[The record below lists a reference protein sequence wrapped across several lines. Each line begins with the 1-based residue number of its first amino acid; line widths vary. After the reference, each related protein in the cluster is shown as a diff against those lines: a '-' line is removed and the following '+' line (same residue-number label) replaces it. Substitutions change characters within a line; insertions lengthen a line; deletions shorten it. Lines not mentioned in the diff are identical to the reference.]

1 MSRIGKRPIPVPAG
15 VEVEIEGNTVR
26 VRGPKGE
33 LKRELP
39 PEISV
44 VREGDVLKV
53 VRAGDED
60 RDRALHGLTRT
71 LIANMVEGVTR
82 GYSKALEINGVG
94 YRASKQG
101 RKLVMQLGYSHPVE
115 IEPPEGIEFE
125 VPAPTK
131 VIVHGLDK
139 ELVGEVAADVRRRRP
154 PEPYKGKGIHYE
166 GEKLRHKVGKTGKA
180 AK

>member
-1 MSRIGKRPIPVPAG
+1 MSRIGKKPIPVPPG
-15 VEVEIEGNTVR
+15 VEVAIEGNTVR

-33 LKRELP
+33 LARTVP
-39 PEISV
+39 QDISV
-44 VREGDVLKV
+44 VREGAVLKV
-53 VRAGDED
+53 TRAGDAGEQ
-60 RDRALHGLTRT
+60 RALHGLTRT
-71 LIANMVEGVTR
+71 LVANMVEGVTH
-82 GYSKALEINGVG
+82 GYSKALEITGVG
-94 YRASKQG
+94 YRAAKQG

-115 IEPPEGIEFE
+115 IEPPAGIEFE

-131 VIVHGLDK
+131 IVVRGLDK

-166 GEKLRHKVGKTGKA
+166 GERLRHKVGKTGKA

>member
-1 MSRIGKRPIPVPAG
+1 

-53 VRAGDED
+53 VRAGEED

>member
-53 VRAGDED
+53 VRAGEED